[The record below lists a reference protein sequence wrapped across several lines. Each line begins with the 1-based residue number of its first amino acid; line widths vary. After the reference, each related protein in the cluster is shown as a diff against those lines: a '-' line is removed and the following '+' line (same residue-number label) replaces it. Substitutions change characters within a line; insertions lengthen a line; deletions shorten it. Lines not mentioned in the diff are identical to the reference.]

1 MSEIRYIS
9 IEGVIGAG
17 KTSLAKKLAEKL
29 EANFIA
35 EEFETNPFLKSFY
48 EDRKRYAFQTQM
60 FFLICLF
67 ATGAIVGAHGAMG
80 NIAAALLYL
89 VGGLAVIGLVSPKV
103 MQKNSQS

>member
-1 MSEIRYIS
+1 M
-9 IEGVIGAG
+9 
-17 KTSLAKKLAEKL
+17 
-29 EANFIA
+29 
-35 EEFETNPFLKSFY
+35 
-48 EDRKRYAFQTQM
+48 TQM